1 MPFAL
6 TRPVSP
12 RMGECELTH
21 LDRQPI
27 DIELAIAQHRAYE
40 QTLES
45 LGYSLVRVPAAP
57 ELPDSI
63 FVEDTV
69 LVVDEAAIITLP
81 GAESRRP
88 ETAAIATVIGSL
100 RKLHYIKAPGILD
113 GGDIL
118 RIGKKIWIGLSNRS
132 NQAAVDQVQ
141 GLLAPY
147 GYEVIGLKIAGC
159 LHLKSAVTQVGES
172 TLLINSEWAD
182 PGFFPAYHLIEVD
195 PTEPGGANALYLDGA
210 VVYPLNYPKTMQK
223 LKDASISVL
232 PVNQSEVIKAEGGVT
247 CCSVIFA
254 GV

>member
-1 MPFAL
+1 MPSAL
-6 TRPVSP
+6 IRPVSP

-27 DIELAIAQHRAYE
+27 DIALAITQHRAYE

-45 LGYSLVRVPAAP
+45 LGYNLVRVPAAP

-69 LVVDEAAIITLP
+69 LVLDEVAIITLP

-88 ETAAIATVIGSL
+88 ETKAIATVLEPL
-100 RKLHYIKAPGILD
+100 RKLHYIEAPGILD

-118 RIGKKIWIGLSNRS
+118 RINKKIWIGLSHRS
-132 NQAAVDQVQ
+132 NQLAVDQVQ
-141 GLLAPY
+141 AHLAPY
-147 GYEVIGLKIAGC
+147 GYQVIGLEIAEC

-172 TLLINSEWAD
+172 TLLINSTWVD
-182 PGFFPAYHLIEVD
+182 PGFFPGFQLIEVD
-195 PTEPGGANALYLDGA
+195 PAEPGAANALYLNGS
-210 VVYPLNYPKTMQK
+210 VIYPLNYPKTMQK
-223 LKDASISVL
+223 LRNAGVSVL

-247 CCSVIFA
+247 CCSVIF
-254 GV
+254 V